1 MNLCE
6 MDVIILTERASAFV
20 FMMPSVVALIIV
32 LIAEKRNTGFN
43 HFMVSLAGK
52 Y

>member
-32 LIAEKRNTGFN
+32 LIT
-43 HFMVSLAGK
+43 
-52 Y
+52 